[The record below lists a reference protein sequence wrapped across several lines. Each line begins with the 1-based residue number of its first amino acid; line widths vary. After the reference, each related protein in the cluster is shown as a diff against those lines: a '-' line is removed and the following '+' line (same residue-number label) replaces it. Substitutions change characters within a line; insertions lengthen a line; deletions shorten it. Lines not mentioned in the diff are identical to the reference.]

1 MGSRMRRYL
10 QTLIIIVFT
19 ASTSFA
25 LTPGQEQELFS
36 NIGEIKG
43 QLYQIDKRFD
53 DVNERFEQLYTFL
66 WVLCSIFT
74 SLVAVVIGFAYW
86 DRRTVLYQAKEETI
100 HEIDEYDKEKTGKI
114 LDALRLTAKRGFRT
128 CFISKAFRSFMKYS
142 IISSV

>member
-19 ASTSFA
+19 VSTSFA
-25 LTPGQEQELFS
+25 LTPGQEQELFR

-43 QLYQIDKRFD
+43 QLYQIDKRFDDINKRFD

-100 HEIDEYDKEKTGKI
+100 HEIHEYDKEKTGKI
-114 LDALRLTAKRGFRT
+114 LDALRLTAKED
-128 CFISKAFRSFMKYS
+128 SVLA
-142 IISSV
+142 SSLRHFGLL